1 MTDGS
6 KKKEDWNSSIRSLQ
20 SGLSGGVA
28 AFAPQAAS
36 DWSPNWLFDVDFPKT
51 SRDFSSVCVE
61 LKNNWGSSL
70 RDKWVKWF
78 TT

>member
-6 KKKEDWNSSIRSLQ
+6 KKDWNSSIRSLQ
-20 SGLSGGVA
+20 SVLSGSVC

-36 DWSPNWLFDVDFPKT
+36 DWSPNCLFDVDFPKT
-51 SRDFSSVCVE
+51 SRDFSSVSVK
-61 LKNNWGSSL
+61 LKNNWESSSQ
-70 RDKWVKWF
+70 DKWVKWF